1 VKPGSFG
8 ILNDDYQLPPTIGKK
23 RSDSTRFARPAA
35 RQVSVQDDYLG
46 LKARTAG
53 GKKQSTVSGLL
64 YQDLGSTDYLTAL
77 ALQEQFVVAK
87 QQNSSP
93 DILLFVEHPHVYT
106 LGRGGNEANVLE
118 PGDVPVIR
126 TSRGGDVTYHGPG
139 QLVVYP
145 IIDLRSKLRKDVHRY
160 VRNLELAAI
169 QTLKDFGLS
178 SARRPPF
185 TGIWIDDKK
194 IAAIGVAVRRCITF
208 HGLALNVST
217 DLAYFK
223 RIVPCGLTWA
233 DVTSMAHE
241 LDADQD
247 LSAVRDRFLR
257 HFAKIFGYK
266 RFQRILP
273 SPGFGDSK
281 NLHDLNGLND

>member
-1 VKPGSFG
+1 MSE
-8 ILNDDYQLPPTIGKK
+8 
-23 RSDSTRFARPAA
+23 
-35 RQVSVQDDYLG
+35 
-46 LKARTAG
+46 
-53 GKKQSTVSGLL
+53 LL

-106 LGRGGNEANVLE
+106 LGRGGKQANVLA
-118 PGDVPVIR
+118 PGDVPVIW

-145 IIDLRSKLRKDVHRY
+145 IVDLRSRLRKDVHRY

-169 QTLKDFGLS
+169 HTLQDFGLS
-178 SARRPPF
+178 GTRRPPF
-185 TGIWIDDKK
+185 TGIWIGDKK

-223 RIVPCGLTWA
+223 RIVACGLTWA
-233 DVTSMAHE
+233 DVTSMARE

-247 LSAVRDRFLR
+247 LSAIRDRFL
-257 HFAKIFGYK
+257 HNFAAIFGYDLTK
-266 RFQRILP
+266 QIFSERH
-273 SPGFGDSK
+273 SGDW
-281 NLHDLNGLND
+281 NGLNF